1 MGGDLLRARLRNT
14 SISIVLVLVLLL
26 SISLPLWAA
35 EIIILHTNDVH
46 SRVESHLPEGAQE
59 EQGGR
64 VRLATLVDEIRAMYG
79 AEKVLLLDA
88 GDSIHGTN
96 IDNLFGGLPSIEI
109 MGAMGYDAF
118 TPGNHEFNYGQEVL
132 AQRIADAAFPTLAA
146 NVAYEDGSLFGG
158 YSALIKEVNG
168 VKVGIIGLVAQ
179 ETPIVT
185 HPKNVEG
192 LRFHDPIAIAKQV
205 AKKVRPQVDLLVAL
219 THIGFDKDQEL
230 AQAVPELDVIVGGHS
245 HTKLDTAVEVN
256 GVLIV
261 QTHEYA
267 NNLGFLHLIVE
278 DGEIVKHDG
287 FLLPVTPDVKK
298 HAGVQA
304 IIDRWDAQ
312 MQQRLGQVVGS
323 SSISWNG
330 EREHVRTG
338 ETNLGN
344 LVADII
350 RKTADAEIALTN
362 GGGIRASIHPGD
374 IKVADIY
381 SVLPFDNTLV
391 VVELM
396 GMDIIDA
403 LEHSVRLW
411 PAQNGGFLQVSGLS
425 FEVVPDALPGGR
437 VINVKVGDTAI
448 AAGRYY
454 TVATNDFLA
463 AGGDGYET
471 LKNSVL
477 VADTGIMFR
486 DVVVDY
492 FNEHPTAEEPEAG
505 RIIFVD

>member
-1 MGGDLLRARLRNT
+1 MRAWFRNA
-14 SISIVLVLVLLL
+14 SFSFVLVLVLLL
-26 SISLPLWAA
+26 SVSLPLWAA
-35 EIIILHTNDVH
+35 EIVILHNNDVH
-46 SRVESHLPEGAQE
+46 SRLESHVPSGAE
-59 EQGGR
+59 EKQGGR
-64 VRLATLVDEIRAMYG
+64 VRLATLVERIRAEYG
-79 AEKVLLLDA
+79 ADKVLLLDA
-88 GDSIHGTN
+88 GDAIHGMN
-96 IDNLFGGLPSIEI
+96 IDNLFGGLPSIEV
-109 MGAMGYDAF
+109 MNAMGYNAF

-132 AQRIADAAFPTLAA
+132 AQRILDADFPTLMA
-146 NVAYEDGSLFGG
+146 NVTREDGTLFAGR
-158 YSALIKEVNG
+158 SALITEING
-168 VKVGIIGLVAQ
+168 VKVGIMGLVAQ
-179 ETPIVT
+179 ETPMVT
-185 HPKNVEG
+185 HPKNVVG
-192 LRFHDPIAIAKQV
+192 LVFHDPIAVAKQLA
-205 AKKVRPQVDLLVAL
+205 AKLRPEVDLLVAL
-219 THIGFDKDQEL
+219 THIGYGVDREL
-230 AQAVPELDVIVGGHS
+230 ANAVPELDVIVGGHS
-245 HTKLDTAVEVN
+245 HTELPEAEVVN

-261 QTHEYA
+261 QSHEYA
-267 NNLGFLHLIVE
+267 NNLGFLRLVVE
-278 DGEIVKHDG
+278 DGQIVEYESE
-287 FLLPVTPDVKK
+287 LLPVTADIPKNAK
-298 HAGVQA
+298 VQA
-304 IIDRWDAQ
+304 VIDRWNEQVEHRLAQ
-312 MQQRLGQVVGS
+312 VAGTTSVEW
-323 SSISWNG
+323 IG
-330 EREHVRTG
+330 EREFVRTQ

-344 LVADII
+344 LIADII
-350 RKTADAEIALTN
+350 RETAGAEIAITN
-362 GGGIRASIHPGD
+362 GGGIRASIGAGDVTVGD
-374 IKVADIY
+374 IY
-381 SVLPFDNTLV
+381 NVLPFDNTLV